1 MALDLFI
8 SYSHADRELRDELA
22 KHLSGLRNLGIINDW
37 FDGDI
42 IEGTEW
48 EQELLHHLNTAQIIL
63 LLVSA
68 NFIASEFSYQIEMQ
82 RALERHDAGLA
93 RVIPIILHPTDW
105 KQLPFAKIQALP
117 TDGKPVS
124 VWPNR
129 NEAFVNIVKGIKR
142 SIRNLQDIG
151 SSAADKT
158 EGENI
163 HVDADQHKAKAP
175 GQSKRVQRSP
185 VRSGSTNNSIG
196 SIGGEHNQVYQ
207 ADTVNSTVTNYYRR
221 PSPDARSKGASGDNA
236 KEEERHGTK

>member
-22 KHLSGLRNLGIINDW
+22 KHLGGLRNLGVINDW

-42 IEGTEW
+42 VEGTEW

-68 NFIASEFSYQIEMQ
+68 DFIASRFSYQIEMK

-105 KQLPFAKIQALP
+105 KQLPFAKLQALP

-124 VWPNR
+124 MWRNR

-142 SIRNLQDIG
+142 AIRDLRDGASQVEEDGKADTLLPDGNKQGALAGEQSMPALLPLATQARTINIVG
-151 SSAADKT
+151 SVGGSGNVVNQAGTQHSAVTNTCGAQPT
-158 EGENI
+158 
-163 HVDADQHKAKAP
+163 
-175 GQSKRVQRSP
+175 GQR
-185 VRSGSTNNSIG
+185 
-196 SIGGEHNQVYQ
+196 YQ
-207 ADTVNSTVTNYYRR
+207 AAPPPKKRR
-221 PSPDARSKGASGDNA
+221 TR
-236 KEEERHGTK
+236 

>member
-68 NFIASEFSYQIEMQ
+68 DFIASKFSYQIEMQ

-105 KQLPFAKIQALP
+105 KQL
-117 TDGKPVS
+117 
-124 VWPNR
+124 
-129 NEAFVNIVKGIKR
+129 
-142 SIRNLQDIG
+142 
-151 SSAADKT
+151 
-158 EGENI
+158 
-163 HVDADQHKAKAP
+163 
-175 GQSKRVQRSP
+175 
-185 VRSGSTNNSIG
+185 
-196 SIGGEHNQVYQ
+196 
-207 ADTVNSTVTNYYRR
+207 
-221 PSPDARSKGASGDNA
+221 
-236 KEEERHGTK
+236 

>member
-1 MALDLFI
+1 MAVDLFI
-8 SYSHADRELRDELA
+8 SYSHADRGLRDELA
-22 KHLSGLRNLGIINDW
+22 KHLGGLRNLGIIDDW

-68 NFIASEFSYQIEMQ
+68 DFIASRFSYQVEMK

-124 VWPNR
+124 MWRNR

-142 SIRNLQDIG
+142 SIRDLQGVG
-151 SSAADKT
+151 SSVADKMG
-158 EGENI
+158 GENI
-163 HVDADQHKAKAP
+163 HVDVDEHKAKAP
-175 GQSKRVQRSP
+175 GQSTHVQPSP
-185 VRSGSTNNSIG
+185 VRSGGINNNIG
-196 SIGGEHNQVYQ
+196 SVGGKHNQVYQ
-207 ADTVNSTVTNYYRR
+207 AHTVNNTVTNYYRK
-221 PSPDARSKGASGDNA
+221 PSPDARQKDASVHNA
-236 KEEERHGTK
+236 EGEERHDTE